1 VTEYTPTDMSV
12 MLTASILE
20 AVPALLEQHHEYDQS
35 HLEQYLTARYP
46 EIPEAIRGSIVIAAT
61 AGARHAALMHGVC
74 EKNAMS
80 VDQLKRQYAAE
91 AASSLSFW
99 ALGLRQPYRSVSVSG
114 VQTNRPPRIPT
125 PLVTPPVS
133 YQTAS
138 PTVTAGSVVSASS
151 VMAAIQLP
159 VPISSDDAEFNVIYS
174 ESVRYP
180 LLAGLLSPVSSAP
193 LLGSEFGGT
202 PVVSLGE
209 VPTILEGDV
218 VATSSSVSSSGQ
230 PRVIVTGEDRRLA
243 DDFVNTSRAQA
254 ADLCQT
260 PPLSICV
267 ADDDDD
273 LDADVVVCQLVSSAA
288 ATVAAP
294 VALSSGVV
302 SVAGATGVTV
312 ASADQPPVV
321 TTTLS
326 KTGAA
331 TVEVPPPSPCSSRL
345 LALSA
350 QPAVGKRKIPDVSY
364 KSESLPERK
373 KTSTSSSTTSRKRV
387 REDATRH
394 VTMTDEQYRRYQEF
408 LKIKNKKY

>member
-1 VTEYTPTDMSV
+1 MTEYTPTDMSV

-20 AVPALLEQHHEYDQS
+20 AVPALLEQHHEYDQF

-46 EIPEAIRGSIVIAAT
+46 EIPEAIRSPIIIAAT

-80 VDQLKRQYAAE
+80 VDPLKRQYAAE

-114 VQTNRPPRIPT
+114 VQTNRPPRVPT
-125 PLVTPPVS
+125 PLVTPPMS
-133 YQTAS
+133 YQTES
-138 PTVTAGSVVSASS
+138 LTAGIVSASS

-159 VPISSDDAEFNVIYS
+159 VPISSDDAEFNAIYS

-180 LLAGLLSPVSSAP
+180 ILAGLLSPVSSAP
-193 LLGSEFGGT
+193 LLGSESGEI
-202 PVVSLGE
+202 PIVSLGG
-209 VPTILEGDV
+209 VPTLLEGDV
-218 VATSSSVSSSGQ
+218 VATASSLSSSGQ

-243 DDFVNTSRAQA
+243 DNFVNTSRAQA
-254 ADLCQT
+254 TDPCQT
-260 PPLSICV
+260 PPLSIYV
-267 ADDDDD
+267 ADDDEE
-273 LDADVVVCQLVSSAA
+273 LDADVVVCQLVSSEAV
-288 ATVAAP
+288 TVAAP
-294 VALSSGVV
+294 VAVSSGVV

-312 ASADQPPVV
+312 ASAVRPPVV

-331 TVEVPPPSPCSSRL
+331 TVEVPPLSPCSSRL

-350 QPAVGKRKIPDVSY
+350 QLVADKRKIPDVSY
-364 KSESLPERK
+364 KSGSLPGHK
-373 KTSTSSSTTSRKRV
+373 KSSTSSSTTSRKRV
-387 REDATRH
+387 REDAARH
-394 VTMTDEQYRRYQEF
+394 VTMTDEEYRRYQQF
-408 LKIKNKKY
+408 LKIKSKKC